1 MTANYVLLENIQLTQ
16 NAASV
21 TFDNIPSSGYTDLKI
36 VCSARGTQAAASN
49 ALTMRFNGATTN
61 YSSRELVG
69 GGSGTPASSTRTT
82 LGSAMYVGNISG
94 NSSTSNTFSNTE
106 IYIPNYTSSS
116 THKSVSVD
124 AVSENNATEAYATFL
139 AGVWSDNAAI
149 TTIDLISLAAHG
161 TLMAGS
167 TFSLYG
173 IAALGTN
180 PSVGPS
186 ASGGN
191 IVSTDGTYWYHTF
204 LSSGAFTPAASLSID
219 YLVVAG
225 GGAGGEGYSTRTG
238 GGGAGGLRSTVGATG
253 GGGSLE
259 SKPTLS
265 GGTKYTITIGAGAVG
280 GNGSNSSI
288 AGTGLTTITS
298 LGGGGGTQSAAQAG
312 TGGSGGGAGWNNP
325 GGVAGIGGAGTA
337 GQGYGGGNS
346 STGSP
351 FSAGGGGG
359 AGAVGQT
366 APGSST
372 GGAGGAGVS
381 ISALATATGTGVSN
395 FYAGGGGGGGSS
407 AGAGGSGGG
416 GAGSSGSIGTAGTI
430 NTGGGGGGQLG
441 EGYSAKGGSGIV
453 IIRYAV

>member
-1 MTANYVLLENIQLTQ
+1 MSANYVLLETIELTTS
-16 NAASV
+16 AASV
-21 TFDNIPSSGYTDLKI
+21 TFDNIPQTGYTDLVLK
-36 VCSARGTQAAASN
+36 CSARTTYASAYGDSFYVSFNGSSSNMSRRRMYGLGAGTPGSDSASNSYGGFGSAASQ
-49 ALTMRFNGATTN
+49 
-61 YSSRELVG
+61 
-69 GGSGTPASSTRTT
+69 
-82 LGSAMYVGNISG
+82 
-94 NSSTSNTFSNTE
+94 TSNVFGISE
-106 IYIPNYTSSS
+106 LYIPNYTSDKLKTSS
-116 THKSVSVD
+116 LY
-124 AVSENNATEAYATFL
+124 AVSENNAAEAQIVLNANL
-139 AGVWSDNAAI
+139 WSSTAAI
-149 TTIDLISLAAHG
+149 NSI
-161 TLMAGS
+161 TLTSETSSNFVQYS

-173 IAALGTN
+173 VADLNTT
-180 PSVGPS
+180 PTTVPK

-191 IVSTDGTYWYHTF
+191 IVTSDGTYWYHTF
-204 LSSGAFTPAASLSID
+204 LSSGYFIPQDDITCD

-253 GGGSLE
+253 GGGTLE
-259 SKPTLS
+259 TPVLLS
-265 GGTKYTITIGAGAVG
+265 SGTSYAITVGAGSVG

-288 AGTGLTTITS
+288 SGTGLTTITS

-346 STGSP
+346 STGAP

-359 AGAVGQT
+359 AGQAGQT

-372 GGAGGAGVS
+372 GGYGGAGVA

-395 FYAGGGGGGGSS
+395 YYAGGGGGGGST
-407 AGAGGSGGG
+407 AGAGGAGGG
-416 GAGSSGSIGTAGTI
+416 GNGSSGSIGTAGRA

-441 EGYSAKGGSGIV
+441 EGYSAKGGSGII
-453 IIRYAV
+453 IIRYAMV

>member
-1 MTANYVLLENIQLTQ
+1 MTANYVLLETIQLTQ
-16 NAASV
+16 SV
-21 TFDNIPSSGYTDLKI
+21 SSVVFDNIPQTGYTDLVLK
-36 VCSARGTQAAASN
+36 CSARTTFSSSYGDSIFIQFNGSSSNRSRRRLYGLGTGSAGVDAASN
-49 ALTMRFNGATTN
+49 SYGGFASGASQT
-61 YSSRELVG
+61 SSVF
-69 GGSGTPASSTRTT
+69 
-82 LGSAMYVGNISG
+82 G
-94 NSSTSNTFSNTE
+94 NSE
-106 IYIPNYTSSS
+106 LYIANYTSDKSKTSS
-116 THKSVSVD
+116 LYS
-124 AVSENNATEAYATFL
+124 VSENNATEAQIYINANLWNST
-139 AGVWSDNAAI
+139 AAI
-149 TTIDLISLAAHG
+149 NSI
-161 TLMAGS
+161 TLTSETSSNFVQHS

-173 IAALGTN
+173 VAATGTS
-180 PSVGPS
+180 PSVGPA

-191 IVSTDGTYWYHTF
+191 IISTDGTYWYHTF

-253 GGGSLE
+253 GGGALE
-259 SKPTLS
+259 SKPTLV
-265 GGTKYTITIGAGAVG
+265 GGTKYTITVGAGAVG

-298 LGGGGGTQSAAQAG
+298 LGGGGGTQSAATAG
-312 TGGSGGGAGWNNP
+312 SGGSGGGAGWNNP
-325 GGVAGIGGAGTA
+325 GSTIGIGGPGTA
-337 GQGYGGGNS
+337 GQGYAGGNS
-346 STGSP
+346 SGGSP